1 MPGGIKWETH
11 EGDSTK
17 FRAAPVERLMTP
29 ILRSY
34 RGAFATVLRVLD
46 AALIA
51 LALMIAT
58 TLLEREWRELNN
70 LALLVAIP
78 LFLIAGGIRNHYASW
93 RLASMDDEFRSILLT
108 WFATS
113 CALIVGLFLTKSSSS
128 YSRLELLVWFLITPA
143 MLIGMRLGGR
153 AGLRA
158 LRSSGRNLRTAAVAG
173 ATGAGSS
180 IAEMLGEQSNFGVRV
195 VGVFD
200 GPNAS
205 PEGNSTPIRLAG
217 DFDDLVLKVR
227 NREIDYVFI
236 ALPMREEARIVQL
249 ANRLADTT
257 ASVYVVPDLFVF
269 DLMRARWATINGLP
283 AVSVYESP
291 FDGLSGIVKR
301 AEDLLLGSILLACA
315 VLPMIAIAIGL
326 KVTKA
331 PSIFFRQQRYGLNG
345 KVVRVWKFRTMT
357 VSEDGNDVVTVKGRN
372 ADSRV
377 TPFGAFLRATSLDE
391 LPQLFNV
398 LSGEM
403 SLVGPRPHAIKVN
416 EEYRRLIHGYMLRH
430 KVKPGITGWA
440 QVNGW
445 HGDDTLE
452 KMQKRVEHD
461 LHYLRNWS
469 LWLDLRILVRTAMSV
484 LSRGKGTA

>member
-1 MPGGIKWETH
+1 M
-11 EGDSTK
+11 S
-17 FRAAPVERLMTP
+17 
-29 ILRSY
+29 
-34 RGAFATVLRVLD
+34 VLKPYALVFSVGRRVLD
-46 AALIA
+46 AILIA
-51 LALMIAT
+51 AALGAAILAVDHEWTRLSTIVACIAT
-58 TLLEREWRELNN
+58 C
-70 LALLVAIP
+70 
-78 LFLIAGGIRNHYASW
+78 LFLIGAEVRRQYTSW
-93 RLASMDDEFRSILLT
+93 RLSSMDDEFRSVLFIWAGTCCTLVL
-108 WFATS
+108 
-113 CALIVGLFLTKSSSS
+113 CAFLVKASAA
-128 YSRLELLVWFLITPA
+128 YSRMEMLVWFLITPA
-143 MLIGMRLGGR
+143 FLISARLVVR
-153 AGLRA
+153 AA
-158 LRSSGRNLRTAAVAG
+158 LRMLRSAGRNVRRAAVAG
-173 ATGAGSS
+173 ATGVGQSLV
-180 IAEMLGEQSNFGVRV
+180 EMLGASSGFGMRV

-200 GPNAS
+200 NATS
-205 PEGNSTPIRLAG
+205 GAVGKTTQLAG
-217 DFDDLVLKVR
+217 DFDQLISKVR
-227 NREIDYVFI
+227 DGDIDYVFI
-236 ALPMREEARIVQL
+236 ALPMRDEGRIVDLVQ
-249 ANRLADTT
+249 RLADTT

-269 DLMRARWATINGLP
+269 DLMRARWASINGFP

-291 FDGLSGIVKR
+291 FDGVPGIVKR
-301 AEDLLLGSILLACA
+301 AEDLIVGSFLLASA
-315 VLPMIAIAIGL
+315 IVPMIAVAVGL
-326 KVTKA
+326 KLTKA

-357 VSEDGNDVVTVKGRN
+357 VSEDGNDVVTVKGRS
-372 ADSRV
+372 ADARV

-469 LWLDLRILVRTAMSV
+469 LWLDLRILVRTVMSV
-484 LSRGKGTA
+484 LSRGKGAA